1 MGCHGREVE
10 AKVREVEGRQRKQD
24 RWMSPMR
31 SIECRQSR
39 CVDLTLFLL
48 VERIRIPLV
57 AAGADYVNDGQFG
70 VN

>member
-1 MGCHGREVE
+1 
-10 AKVREVEGRQRKQD
+10 
-24 RWMSPMR
+24 
-31 SIECRQSR
+31 
-39 CVDLTLFLL
+39 